1 MLSQGTWMMT
11 YLLKSPVKK
20 FETLHMLVHWSLAG
34 WAALLINAWHIINC
48 HTNCLG
54 TSFSFHWLWMDLYAK
69 HFTHI
74 FLDKGFRTQSLKYL
88 FAYYQTCFHKGRIV
102 YVTME
107 VNFFHSSL
115 SYRKVFRSE
124 WGKFYGKELLLLFLS
139 HFKWLYSLLQQFGCF
154 TSTKHRVL
162 LITSHTWIEKD
173 EEKETRN
180 LLLTEVNLHQMALA
194 KSHDQAIILFTVNK
208 NTFESFSHPCSREI
222 CNFHWY
228 INKLWFICSICVK
241 EVIFGGIWII
251 VLGFLM

>member
-139 HFKWLYSLLQQFGCF
+139 HFKWL
-154 TSTKHRVL
+154 
-162 LITSHTWIEKD
+162 
-173 EEKETRN
+173 
-180 LLLTEVNLHQMALA
+180 
-194 KSHDQAIILFTVNK
+194 
-208 NTFESFSHPCSREI
+208 
-222 CNFHWY
+222 
-228 INKLWFICSICVK
+228 
-241 EVIFGGIWII
+241 
-251 VLGFLM
+251 